1 MQKQRFELRFQ
12 INDETALL
20 VRDFARS
27 YLDFDEHSFGKENFS
42 YPVHSV
48 YLDSDELKL
57 YRDIVDDE
65 KTNHHKLRLRYY
77 DSKPDAP
84 VYCEIKREINRCIFK
99 QRACVRHECVE
110 LLLKNHQPNPEHLAS
125 NEPNCLIGLQNF
137 CHLARQIQA
146 KPKVHIFHWREA
158 YLSDDN
164 QCRLTL
170 DRKVVSD
177 AHLDY
182 SIPTDVKAP
191 RLMFSGQVILELKFT
206 NRFPD
211 WFRELIRVFGII
223 EWEGEG
229 GKYRDAVET
238 IGL

>member
-1 MQKQRFELRFQ
+1 MPHDRMQKQRFELRFQ

-27 YLDFDEHSFGKENFS
+27 HLDFDEHSFGKENFS

-57 YRDIVDDE
+57 YRDIVD
-65 KTNHHKLRLRYY
+65 
-77 DSKPDAP
+77 
-84 VYCEIKREINRCIFK
+84 
-99 QRACVRHECVE
+99 
-110 LLLKNHQPNPEHLAS
+110 
-125 NEPNCLIGLQNF
+125 
-137 CHLARQIQA
+137 
-146 KPKVHIFHWREA
+146 HWREA

-164 QCRLTL
+164 QCRPTL

-211 WFRELIRVFGII
+211 WFRELIRVFGIRQCGAAKYVDGVALQ
-223 EWEGEG
+223 GE
-229 GKYRDAVET
+229 YRLSPRSVAT
-238 IGL
+238 Y